1 MRLRTV
7 LPSIFIATISL
18 TATPSALAQNQSSS
32 DYDRALA
39 AGYKAQF
46 TCSGLF
52 NGNKDILDIQ
62 RDELSG
68 IYDRVAPIVKQLEAV
83 TDFTDKH
90 VRVDYGGPQP
100 RYSIWNP
107 NTGCTAMPIG
117 WKAFMKN
124 GAIHIARPKLDRLAA
139 GALDS
144 KKWPMGAAPF
154 AKGEPVVARA
164 GVDET
169 HWVAR
174 KLFNKN
180 NNIYGGNTSA
190 VLIMRGTDILTEQY
204 KRGHD
209 KHTSQRTW
217 SVAKSIGGTF
227 AGYVAHKNGL
237 DVNASLNLWANKDDP
252 RNAITIDDTLRMAS
266 GLYSDTAGNRTDPI
280 YMGGSSASER
290 TISWPSQYEPKAKF
304 RYSNNDI
311 LLASMAVRKAAPDI
325 HPHHLFDKLGMT
337 RTYAETDWQ
346 GNYLLSS
353 QVWTTAR
360 DLARLGLLYMHD
372 GVWPYGEKGPERLLP
387 ENWRQYVSAASGP
400 QPTRDLG
407 YGATFWL
414 MNNVEGVPKDAISA
428 NGNRGQYLVIIPSL
442 DLIIVRRGYDTRKKR
457 FNIQLFTQAII
468 SKL

>member
-1 MRLRTV
+1 MRFPTFL
-7 LPSIFIATISL
+7 LAALSLSAGTIVFG
-18 TATPSALAQNQSSS
+18 QSSS

-39 AGYKAQF
+39 AGYRAQF

-52 NGNKDILDIQ
+52 NGKKDIFDIQ

-68 IYDRVAPIVKQLEAV
+68 IYDRVAPIVNQLEAV

-90 VRVDYGGPQP
+90 VRVEYGGPQP
-100 RYSIWNP
+100 RYSVWNP

-117 WKAFMKN
+117 WKAPMEGGGINIK
-124 GAIHIARPKLDRLAA
+124 RPDIDRIAA

-144 KKWPMGAAPF
+144 KNWPMGDKSYPF
-154 AKGEPVVARA
+154 IAKPKSGRSDSNDLGKSIALVADKA
-164 GVDET
+164 FDGAT
-169 HWVAR
+169 
-174 KLFNKN
+174 
-180 NNIYGGNTSA
+180 YGNGKTSA
-190 VLIMRGTDILTEQY
+190 ILIVY
-204 KRGHD
+204 KGKIISEKYKKGHD

-237 DVNASLNLWANKDDP
+237 DMNASLNLWANKDDP
-252 RNAITIDDTLRMAS
+252 RNAITIDNVLRMTS

-280 YMGGSSASER
+280 YMGGGSASER
-290 TISWPSQYEPKAKF
+290 TTSWPSQYLPNSKF

-325 HPHHLFDKLGMT
+325 HPHQLFDKLGMT

-360 DLARLGLLYMHD
+360 DLARLGLLYMND
-372 GVWPYGEKGPERLLP
+372 GVWPYGENGAERLLP
-387 ENWRQYVSAASGP
+387 KDWLEYVSAASGP

-414 MNNVEGVPKDAISA
+414 MNNSEGVPKDAISA

-442 DLIIVRRGYDTRKKR
+442 DLIIVRRGYDTRQKR
-457 FNIQLFTQAII
+457 FNLQLFTRDIV
-468 SKL
+468 STL

>member
-1 MRLRTV
+1 MRIPAILLAV
-7 LPSIFIATISL
+7 ISL
-18 TATPSALAQNQSSS
+18 SPASIVLGQSNS

-39 AGYKAQF
+39 AGYRAQF

-52 NGNKDILDIQ
+52 NGNKNIFDIQ

-100 RYSIWNP
+100 RYSVWNP

-117 WKAFMKN
+117 WKAPMEGGGTK
-124 GAIHIARPKLDRLAA
+124 IERPKIDRIAA
-139 GALDS
+139 GTLDS
-144 KKWPMGAAPF
+144 QKWPMGDVIYPF
-154 AKGEPVVARA
+154 IAKPKSGRSDTNDLGQRIGLVADKA
-164 GVDET
+164 FDGVT
-169 HWVAR
+169 
-174 KLFNKN
+174 
-180 NNIYGGNTSA
+180 YGNGKTSA
-190 VLIMRGTDILTEQY
+190 ILIVY
-204 KRGHD
+204 KGKVIREKYKKSHD
-209 KHTSQRTW
+209 KHTAQRTW

-252 RNAITIDDTLRMAS
+252 RNTITIDDTLRMAS

-290 TISWPSQYEPKAKF
+290 TTSWPSQYEPKAKF

-387 ENWRQYVSAASGP
+387 ENWQQYVSAASGP

-414 MNNVEGVPKDAISA
+414 LNNSDGIPKDAISA

-442 DLIIVRRGYDTRKKR
+442 DLIIVRRGYDTREKR
-457 FNIQLFTQAII
+457 FNIQSFTRAII
-468 SKL
+468 SQL